1 MLKLKSCYPGG
12 QQLSFVMQVLRR
24 KDVTR
29 EEALSCHFDGD
40 ALSPLVSSLKDRV
53 ELTERRR

>member
-1 MLKLKSCYPGG
+1 MLKLKKLLSVRTAAFFCYAG
-12 QQLSFVMQVLRR
+12 VMQE
-24 KDVTR
+24 DVTH

-40 ALSPLVSSLKDRV
+40 ALPSLVRSLKDRV